1 MRFFSMCN
9 IARANSNK
17 NLLDLPALRK
27 NKSKA
32 ENEVSI
38 GIPQVNRETNHPI
51 KHYTSS
57 NTS

>member
-1 MRFFSMCN
+1 MCN